1 LKRKE
6 ILLESKSGLDGAG
19 CVITT
24 ALQGEAKLHG
34 FRSGGGL
41 RVLRLGDFYGE
52 APTFEDALALL
63 ADDIRAGGRD
73 YADVYGKLV
82 PHYVTGNCAASSPVD
97 LVLLRGCCVDA
108 WREGVDVVATLG
120 GYEELQ
126 VPADVCVRVDEGESV
141 TWEARLNR
149 DAAAQDRDDAARRSQ
164 AEYRRLLASLPSGPE
179 ADMIRRT
186 WHADERDDAAGG
198 IRQCKLLLADPA
210 EFSRQWGFASTST
223 G

>member
-1 LKRKE
+1 M
-6 ILLESKSGLDGAG
+6 ESKSGLDGAG

-141 TWEARLNR
+141 TWEARGRRYLSR
-149 DAAAQDRDDAARRSQ
+149 PAFGGGISTSCIEGGLGAHRWPTLRTGRGATLAAALAAALAAPA
-164 AEYRRLLASLPSGPE
+164 AEVP
-179 ADMIRRT
+179 
-186 WHADERDDAAGG
+186 HGG
-198 IRQCKLLLADPA
+198 
-210 EFSRQWGFASTST
+210 
-223 G
+223 

>member
-1 LKRKE
+1 LAGRADGEHGHHNWLKRKE

-141 TWEARLNR
+141 TWEAHGRAAPAAR
-149 DAAAQDRDDAARRSQ
+149 AAVDDVEDPRGARGGSEAAAARHAHDRPDEGAAAQGRPAPAG
-164 AEYRRLLASLPSGPE
+164 AGRLISDSP
-179 ADMIRRT
+179 R
-186 WHADERDDAAGG
+186 
-198 IRQCKLLLADPA
+198 
-210 EFSRQWGFASTST
+210 
-223 G
+223 